1 MKYAFIDTER
11 AHHALSTL
19 CRVMGVSRSGF
30 HDWRAARN
38 AGGSVRRGRRAEI
51 DRIVREGFESHKGRY
66 GAPRLT
72 RALRHEGHRF
82 NRKTI
87 AESLARQG
95 LRAKARKRFR
105 ATTYSGHGL
114 PVSPDLLGQDFAAEA
129 PNEKWVQDI
138 TYLWTDQGWS
148 YLAVV
153 IDLYSRRVVGW
164 SLDSRM
170 TVALVIDAMR
180 MAITTRGHPRETIAH
195 SDRGSQ
201 YCAKDFQGL
210 LAEAGLRSSMS
221 RKGCCYDNACA
232 ESFFHSMK
240 VEAIHG
246 ERITTRAELQRR
258 VFEYIELDY
267 NQTRLHSTL
276 GYVSPD
282 QFEQATVG

>member
-1 MKYAFIDTER
+1 MRYAFIEAER
-11 AHHALSTL
+11 PHHSLSAL
-19 CRVMGVSRSGF
+19 CRVMKVSRSGF
-30 HDWRAARN
+30 HDWRAARD
-38 AGGSVRRGRRAEI
+38 AGTPVRRDRRARI
-51 DRIVREGFESHKGRY
+51 DRLVREGFERHKGRY

-72 RALRHEGHRF
+72 RALGHEGHRF
-82 NRKTI
+82 NRKTV

-105 ATTYSGHGL
+105 ATTCSRHTL
-114 PVSPDLLGQDFAAEA
+114 AVSPDLLGQDFTAEA
-129 PNEKWVQDI
+129 PNRKWVQDI
-138 TYLWTDQGWS
+138 TYLWSDQGWS

-170 TVALVIDAMR
+170 TVSLVLEAMR
-180 MAITTRGHPRETIAH
+180 MAITTRGRPSGTIAH

-201 YCAKDFQGL
+201 YCAKEFRAL
-210 LAEAGLRSSMS
+210 LDEAGLRSSMS

-232 ESFFHSMK
+232 ESFFHSLK

-246 ERITTRAELQRR
+246 ERITTREELRER

-267 NQTRLHSTL
+267 NRTRLHSTL
-276 GYVSPD
+276 GYVSPS